1 MYNIPIQF
9 ASYLITNKFKEFL
22 LSIEG
27 TTKINNEEVFVIQ
40 FSSPRNHSTFTRRVY
55 LSNYSGYI
63 YINKSDNA
71 IVKIIENWQVTDFP
85 VSFREGYVLKNNLVK
100 YTNKEY
106 VNETTITEFVKENN
120 LYFIKNAAN
129 IVSGNLYNDSAEKAD
144 YEITTTSTWNNFNIS
159 NPSVIKTNNEVLLF
173 EVKK

>member
-1 MYNIPIQF
+1 M
-9 ASYLITNKFKEFL
+9 
-22 LSIEG
+22 
-27 TTKINNEEVFVIQ
+27 
-40 FSSPRNHSTFTRRVY
+40 
-55 LSNYSGYI
+55 
-63 YINKSDNA
+63 
-71 IVKIIENWQVTDFP
+71 KIIENWQVTDFP

-159 NPSVIKTNNEVLLF
+159 NPRVIKTNNEVLLF